1 MAYLEIRRGQ
11 QSGKKIDLGRTISLG
26 RHTGNNLILDDSRV
40 SRYHARIQRRGE
52 QFFVEDL
59 SSSNGT
65 FLGDRQLAPGIL
77 SELVDGDEIQ
87 VGTTC
92 LTFHLYRFLSSSS
105 EIPRPN
111 LWSANP
117 PKPVRQLSN

>member
-1 MAYLEIRRGQ
+1 MAYLEICRGQ
-11 QSGKKIDLGRTISLG
+11 QSGKEINLGRTLSLG
-26 RHTGNNLILDDSRV
+26 RHAGNNLILDDSRV
-40 SRYHARIQRRGE
+40 SRYHARIKRRGD

-77 SELVDGDEIQ
+77 RELVDGDEIR

-111 LWSANP
+111 LWSSNP
-117 PKPVRQLSN
+117 PKPVRQLSR